1 MTGAEAW
8 FGRLGE
14 RAAMADSSIVI
25 ADLQGKLRP
34 TVPEQVPAVRW
45 RFCVLTDPPKA
56 ARFRAG
62 EMSEWSKVP
71 DSKSGV
77 GQPTKGSNPLLSANE
92 AADASH

>member
-1 MTGAEAW
+1 
-8 FGRLGE
+8 
-14 RAAMADSSIVI
+14 MADSSIVI

-77 GQPTKGSNPLLSANE
+77 SAMVPRVRIPLSPQDPYFHGILE
-92 AADASH
+92 R